1 MKYETY
7 DELISLVADFR
18 LEHQNLSANELDRLV
33 KSTFR
38 IDQTILRELDGTN
51 DLISLPTTSQTIETL
66 Y

>member
-1 MKYETY
+1 MKYKTY

-38 IDQTILRELDGTN
+38 IDGSILREIDGVP
-51 DLISLPTTSQTIETL
+51 DLLRTGNHPDN
-66 Y
+66 

>member
-38 IDQTILRELDGTN
+38 IDGSILRELDGVP
-51 DLISLPTTSQTIETL
+51 DLLRTGNPPDN
-66 Y
+66 